1 MEYYA
6 IVTNKGKT
14 KIATALQSGEK
25 INITKFCIGDGGGKT
40 VTPIVTMTKLVNQ
53 TWIGDVTSYEQS
65 SDTISATTIVP
76 ASVGGFTVREM
87 GLIDSDGD
95 LFAVANVPDTV
106 KDNSKGIMSTLNLTI
121 SLKLDNTDKVTFTIV
136 DTIKDYTVCST
147 GASTAAKTAN
157 CKNYVLTTGSRIIVK
172 FTNKNTADNM
182 TLNVNNTGAK
192 AVYADGKAVA
202 ANSLLANRPY
212 EFVYNGSVY
221 ELVGTSVSC
230 KINGVDFNGT
240 KDITV
245 TANPT
250 VTKIDSAAD
259 LDTIKKQ
266 GEYNA
271 AYGNTCIN
279 KPLNV
284 RAFALKV
291 YQSSTDN
298 MWTQVLYPIC
308 GLEDYTSGRQFIR
321 FYQNSTWSE
330 WKSIAFDGHTHSEYT
345 EKTYSVQYYCC
356 NSNIANG
363 LDVYDGIKSNI
374 TNTVTIKCNSNYRV
388 GNSFCV
394 IFENIDLFRV
404 DDIVLYLTYN
414 SADIASGA
422 IYDSNEN
429 SITVDDLSADV
440 LYKITIRETGG
451 FKIEQFDADTICSID
466 TDRQLNTDNVF
477 FVEFKNSANVSNGIK
492 LKANYDGTNV
502 GPHFIYDTDGKKIT
516 SVETNKLYPFKRTAD
531 GFKMMKMGS

>member
-1 MEYYA
+1 MA
-6 IVTNKGKT
+6 LNFDNKIPEWKNEGAEPSEDLKT
-14 KIATALQSGEK
+14 KGFKGGYKPPAAVFNWFWCLVQKCINELQTLLKDHAEDTNNPHGT
-25 INITKFCIGDGGGKT
+25 TKT
-40 VTPIVTMTKLVNQ
+40 H
-53 TWIGDVTSYEQS
+53 
-65 SDTISATTIVP
+65 
-76 ASVGGFTVREM
+76 VGLGNA
-87 GLIDSDGD
+87 D
-95 LFAVANVPDTV
+95 
-106 KDNSKGIMSTLNLTI
+106 
-121 SLKLDNTDKVTFTIV
+121 
-136 DTIKDYTVCST
+136 
-147 GASTAAKTAN
+147 
-157 CKNYVLTTGSRIIVK
+157 
-172 FTNKNTADNM
+172 NTADSDKKVLSA
-182 TLNVNNTGAK
+182 TKLTTA
-192 AVYADGKAVA
+192 
-202 ANSLLANRPY
+202 R
-212 EFVYNGSVY
+212 
-221 ELVGTSVSC
+221 
-230 KINGVDFNGT
+230 KINDVAFNGT

-250 VTKIDSAAD
+250 LNKLAEGTDLNDVKAIGFYKAGNESITNTPSGVGSFSLVVSGIGGAGYVQELYDFNTRAKYIRHTTSATAWAGWIKLAVNSDVESINTELAKTLKSQGTVISEDTK
-259 LDTIKKQ
+259 
-266 GEYNA
+266 
-271 AYGNTCIN
+271 
-279 KPLNV
+279 
-284 RAFALKV
+284 
-291 YQSSTDN
+291 
-298 MWTQVLYPIC
+298 WTQLEQGIYEVALDNGWSDTNTTTPNNYNSNIPSDGALIVFKAINSESSASKIVQIYVPIDN
-308 GLEDYTSGRQFIR
+308 GLIVRRTRQFTG
-321 FYQNSTWSE
+321 TWSS
-330 WKSIAFDGHTHSEYT
+330 WLPITYGHTHNEYA
-345 EKTYSVQYYCC
+345 EKSYSVQYYKCLT
-356 NSNIANG
+356 NIANG
-363 LDVYDGIKSNI
+363 LDVYDGIKSNT
-374 TNTVTIKCNSNYRV
+374 TNEVTIKCNSNYRV